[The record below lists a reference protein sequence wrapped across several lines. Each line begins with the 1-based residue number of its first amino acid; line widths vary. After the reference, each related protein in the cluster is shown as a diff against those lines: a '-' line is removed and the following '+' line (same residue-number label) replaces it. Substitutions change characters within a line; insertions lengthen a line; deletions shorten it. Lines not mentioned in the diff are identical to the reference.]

1 MRRLIA
7 LLFLLGVSQI
17 HAEPLRVTTWNLNL
31 SPQAPA
37 AATDEKRL
45 ANIASVLNSLEADV
59 ILLQEV
65 PDRRT
70 CERLAALLKP
80 SRYQTATCSAFT
92 DLSGHD
98 LPQVAVLT
106 RKPVAAAW
114 TEPWKPEGLIAPP
127 GGLAFA
133 AIRHDTGLVIVYSVQ
148 LRNNATSGDFE
159 RDTQINILKR
169 ELSAAQLLQ
178 HARSIEARLTSLAA
192 AIIIAGSLNTNP
204 EESQFV
210 SENTLRLLEQAGF
223 KSAFDGGP
231 LENRVTRRGTGQY
244 AAATL
249 DYVFAKRANFLGNP
263 NILASKLSGHLPITC
278 DLVVKL
284 TASVPQTPSV
294 NPLIIHWWMPTLTLA
309 ALLLF
314 SVGWWFASR
323 KKFFSP
329 TPVAD
334 SNPRGLLSSPAE
346 GKNQLA
352 ALEFPEEKGATVS
365 NLEQDTATSP
375 AQSQIQSLKKRALA
389 AEQRAERA
397 SELVRKGMIPHLA
410 RLMKDTLFYGVA
422 SQRAHL
428 LKMQQ
433 AGAAQVAEL
442 EQRLVKIQSQLQGR
456 LTAYE
461 RRIAELEKE
470 VSNKDQANRELLAAR
485 IQMVK
490 QTLEAVKSQ
499 APVES

>member
-17 HAEPLRVTTWNLNL
+17 HAEPLRVTTWNLNF

-37 AATDEKRL
+37 SETNEKRL
-45 ANIASVLNSLEADV
+45 ANIASVLNSLKADV

-114 TEPWKPEGLIAPP
+114 TEPWAPEGLIAPP

-148 LRNNATSGDFE
+148 LRNNATSVDFE

-169 ELSAAQLLQ
+169 ELSTAQLLQ
-178 HARSIEARLTSLAA
+178 HARSIEARLTNLAA

-223 KSAFDGGP
+223 KSAFDGAP
-231 LENRVTRRGTGQY
+231 SKNRVTRRVTGQY
-244 AAATL
+244 AAATV

-263 NILASKLSGHLPITC
+263 NILASKLSGHLPVTC
-278 DLVVKL
+278 DLVVKSA
-284 TASVPQTPSV
+284 ASVPKTPSL
-294 NPLIIHWWMPTLTLA
+294 NPLMIA
-309 ALLLF
+309 ALLPD

-329 TPVAD
+329 APVAD

-352 ALEFPEEKGATVS
+352 ALEFPEEKGTTVS

-375 AQSQIQSLKKRALA
+375 AQSQIQFLKKRALA

-397 SELVRKGMIPHLA
+397 TELVRKGLIPHLA

-433 AGAAQVAEL
+433 TGAVQVAEL

>member
-1 MRRLIA
+1 
-7 LLFLLGVSQI
+7 
-17 HAEPLRVTTWNLNL
+17 
-31 SPQAPA
+31 
-37 AATDEKRL
+37 
-45 ANIASVLNSLEADV
+45 
-59 ILLQEV
+59 
-65 PDRRT
+65 
-70 CERLAALLKP
+70 
-80 SRYQTATCSAFT
+80 
-92 DLSGHD
+92 
-98 LPQVAVLT
+98 
-106 RKPVAAAW
+106 
-114 TEPWKPEGLIAPP
+114 
-127 GGLAFA
+127 
-133 AIRHDTGLVIVYSVQ
+133 
-148 LRNNATSGDFE
+148 
-159 RDTQINILKR
+159 
-169 ELSAAQLLQ
+169 
-178 HARSIEARLTSLAA
+178 
-192 AIIIAGSLNTNP
+192 
-204 EESQFV
+204 
-210 SENTLRLLEQAGF
+210 
-223 KSAFDGGP
+223 
-231 LENRVTRRGTGQY
+231 RGTGQY
-244 AAATL
+244 AAATV
-249 DYVFAKRANFLGNP
+249 DYVFAKRANFLVNP
-263 NILASKLSGHLPITC
+263 NILASQLSGHLPVTC

-284 TASVPQTPSV
+284 TASVPKTPSV
-294 NPLIIHWWMPTLTLA
+294 NPLMIA
-309 ALLLF
+309 ALLLVC
-314 SVGWWFASR
+314 VGWWFASR

-329 TPVAD
+329 APVAD

-352 ALEFPEEKGATVS
+352 ALEFPEEKGTTVS

-375 AQSQIQSLKKRALA
+375 AQSQIQFLKKRALA

-397 SELVRKGMIPHLA
+397 TELVRKGLIPHLA

-433 AGAAQVAEL
+433 AGAVQVAEL

>member
-17 HAEPLRVTTWNLNL
+17 HAEPLRVTTWNLNF

-37 AATDEKRL
+37 SEPDEKRL
-45 ANIASVLNSLEADV
+45 ANIASVLNSLKADV

-148 LRNNATSGDFE
+148 LKNNATSGDFE

-223 KSAFDGGP
+223 KSAFDGAP

-244 AAATL
+244 AAATV
-249 DYVFAKRANFLGNP
+249 DYVFAKRANFLVNP
-263 NILASKLSGHLPITC
+263 NILASQLSGHLPVTC

-284 TASVPQTPSV
+284 TASVPKTPSV
-294 NPLIIHWWMPTLTLA
+294 NPLMIA
-309 ALLLF
+309 ALLLV

-329 TPVAD
+329 APVAD
-334 SNPRGLLSSPAE
+334 SNPRGLLSSPAD

-352 ALEFPEEKGATVS
+352 ALEFPEEKGTTVS

-397 SELVRKGMIPHLA
+397 TELVRKGLIPHLA

-433 AGAAQVAEL
+433 AGAVQVAEL

>member
-7 LLFLLGVSQI
+7 LLFLLGVSRI
-17 HAEPLRVTTWNLNL
+17 HAEPLRVTTWNLNF
-31 SPQAPA
+31 SPQAPVSEA
-37 AATDEKRL
+37 DEKRL
-45 ANIASVLNSLEADV
+45 ANIASVLNSLKADV

-65 PDRRT
+65 PDRQA

-80 SRYQTATCSAFT
+80 SHYQTATCSAFT
-92 DLSGHD
+92 DLSGRH

-114 TEPWKPEGLIAPP
+114 TEPWQPEGLIAPP

-148 LRNNATSGDFE
+148 LKNNATSDDFE
-159 RDTQINILKR
+159 RDTQFNILKR
-169 ELSAAQLLQ
+169 ELSAAQLIQ
-178 HARSIEARLTSLAA
+178 HAGSIEARLTSLAA

-223 KSAFDGGP
+223 KNAFGGGP
-231 LENRVTRRGTGQY
+231 LKNRVTRHGGGRY
-244 AAATL
+244 ANATL
-249 DYVFAKRANFLGNP
+249 DYLFAKRANFLGNP
-263 NILASKLSGHLPITC
+263 TILASELSGHLPVTC
-278 DLVVKL
+278 DLVVKS
-284 TASVPQTPSV
+284 AGSVPETPSV
-294 NPLIIHWWMPTLTLA
+294 IPLMIHRMPTLTLA
-309 ALLLF
+309 ALLLV
-314 SVGWWFASR
+314 SIGWWFASR
-323 KKFFSP
+323 KKFFSSA
-329 TPVAD
+329 PVAD

-346 GKNQLA
+346 GKNLLA
-352 ALEFPEEKGATVS
+352 DLKFPEEKVTTVS
-365 NLEQDTATSP
+365 SLELDTAPSP
-375 AQSQIQSLKKRALA
+375 AQSQIQSLKRRALA
-389 AEQRAERA
+389 AEQRAARA
-397 SELVRKGMIPHLA
+397 TELVRKGLIPHLA

-499 APVES
+499 VPLES

>member
-7 LLFLLGVSQI
+7 LLFLLDVSQI
-17 HAEPLRVTTWNLNL
+17 HAEPLRVTTWNLNF
-31 SPQAPA
+31 SPQAPVSE
-37 AATDEKRL
+37 TDEKRL
-45 ANIASVLNSLEADV
+45 ANIASVLNSLRADV

-80 SRYQTATCSAFT
+80 SRYQTASCSAFT

-133 AIRHDTGLVIVYSVQ
+133 AIRHDTGLVVVYSVQ
-148 LRNNATSGDFE
+148 LKNNATSGDFE

-178 HARSIEARLTSLAA
+178 HALSIEARLTNLPA

-204 EESQFV
+204 EESHFV
-210 SENTLRLLEQAGF
+210 SENTLRLFEQAGF

-231 LENRVTRRGTGQY
+231 PENRVTRRGTGQY
-244 AAATL
+244 ARATL

-263 NILASKLSGHLPITC
+263 NILASELSGHLPVTC
-278 DLVVKL
+278 DLVVKS
-284 TASVPQTPSV
+284 SVPKTPSV
-294 NPLIIHWWMPTLTLA
+294 NPLMIHWRMATLMLA
-309 ALLLF
+309 ALLLI
-314 SVGWWFASR
+314 SVRWWFASR

-329 TPVAD
+329 ALVAD
-334 SNPRGLLSSPAE
+334 SNPRGLLSSPE
-346 GKNQLA
+346 GKDQLA
-352 ALEFPEEKGATVS
+352 DLEFPEEKGTVS

-375 AQSQIQSLKKRALA
+375 AQIQSLKKRALA
-389 AEQRAERA
+389 AEQRAARA
-397 SELVRKGMIPHLA
+397 TELVRKGLVPHLA
-410 RLMKDTLFYGVA
+410 RLMKETLFYGVA

-470 VSNKDQANRELLAAR
+470 VSNKDEANRELLAAR